1 MVNFL
6 RLQYIMGNV
15 TKEQLMTLVVK
26 GTITQ
31 ADYDYI
37 ISK

>member
-1 MVNFL
+1 MIDFL
-6 RLQYIMGNV
+6 RLQYIMGKV

>member
-37 ISK
+37 ISE